1 MNEPLENKEVEEL
14 VKKSLKDITRT
25 KLLYRLTMLKAEDL
39 IKEKFVGQGEAF
51 RDKYAKPKK
60 K

>member
-1 MNEPLENKEVEEL
+1 
-14 VKKSLKDITRT
+14 
-25 KLLYRLTMLKAEDL
+25 MLKAEDL

-60 K
+60 EVK